1 MTLNLNSLPLGARA
15 NSHSNGDSSKIQLI
29 FVAPL
34 CKFQKAANSGRTN
47 ESRAEGSD
55 ISLLP
60 VALQAVCKHN
70 MLCGASV
77 AFVRETEN
85 LLRLNP
91 SSLNQAFKI
100 IHHNFCVS

>member
-1 MTLNLNSLPLGARA
+1 M
-15 NSHSNGDSSKIQLI
+15 
-29 FVAPL
+29 
-34 CKFQKAANSGRTN
+34 
-47 ESRAEGSD
+47 RAELRASYQP
-55 ISLLP
+55 SLLP